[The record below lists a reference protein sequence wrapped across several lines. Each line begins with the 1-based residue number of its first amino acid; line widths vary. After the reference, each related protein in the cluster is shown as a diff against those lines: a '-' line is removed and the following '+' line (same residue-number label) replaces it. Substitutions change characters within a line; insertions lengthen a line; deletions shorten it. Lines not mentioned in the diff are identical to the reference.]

1 MLDKQALRKTFTF
14 DYEMVVWGGGHE
26 MYTTVGRVRMTYR
39 EWSLLTRAYEL
50 SDLKASKRKC

>member
-14 DYEMVVWGGGHE
+14 DFEMVGGARNVHHGWEGAHDLSGVII
-26 MYTTVGRVRMTYR
+26 TH
-39 EWSLLTRAYEL
+39 AYEL